1 MVPDHDITITY
12 YYKKTDK
19 KEADK
24 CWINL
29 IYMADNGKILDK
41 KTLSGK
47 VDQGY
52 TAEQNEYEDMNLIEV
67 PNNTIGM
74 FKKGEQNIL
83 FRYSTQPD
91 PFADMLIYVYIGAG
105 VILTLCVASVILS
118 RINRKKKLRAGMDI
132 ASEPSAETEYK

>member
-1 MVPDHDITITY
+1 
-12 YYKKTDK
+12 
-19 KEADK
+19 
-24 CWINL
+24 
-29 IYMADNGKILDK
+29 
-41 KTLSGK
+41 
-47 VDQGY
+47 
-52 TAEQNEYEDMNLIEV
+52 MNLIEV

-118 RINRKKKLRAGMDI
+118 RINRKKKLRAAMDI
-132 ASEPSAETEYK
+132 AEDAEEKASEK